1 MGISTIK
8 DLSLPL
14 YILFQD
20 VVSLRVNPKLSAVTY
35 RLAGATFCAPSIML
49 QLKGGVL
56 QGHHYY
62 PFPELDS
69 I

>member
-14 YILFQD
+14 HILFQD

-35 RLAGATFCAPSIML
+35 RLAQATFCAPSIML
-49 QLKGGVL
+49 QLKGGGASGPPL
-56 QGHHYY
+56 L
-62 PFPELDS
+62 PFS
-69 I
+69 